1 MSSAATLL
9 QLVHWGGSSV
19 TLDTQSSV
27 GLRPWPGSILVQA
40 VLVQPGWAS
49 MSAAAGAADDA
60 QLAALA
66 RVPMEQLC
74 PVGFVFLWAEKVCSG
89 ADLLGCS
96 GCAHRQM
103 LPGND
108 KPVVCSVLVT
118 IQC

>member
-9 QLVHWGGSSV
+9 QLVHWWGSSV

-27 GLRPWPGSILVQA
+27 GLRPWPDSILVQA

-49 MSAAAGAADDA
+49 MSAAAGAADDV

-89 ADLLGCS
+89 ADLLERLD
-96 GCAHRQM
+96 CALRQM
-103 LPGND
+103 LPMID
-108 KPVVCSVLVT
+108 MTDIRSILAIV
-118 IQC
+118 